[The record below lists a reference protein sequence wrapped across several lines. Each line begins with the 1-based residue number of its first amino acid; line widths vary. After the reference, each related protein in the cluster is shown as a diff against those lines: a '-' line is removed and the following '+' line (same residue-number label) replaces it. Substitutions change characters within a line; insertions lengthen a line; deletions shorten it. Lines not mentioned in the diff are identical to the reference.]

1 MIYWPSK
8 YILKKCF
15 KPTRKITNENKKVF
29 FKKNWQL
36 NRKKETNSDHDMK
49 KANLKMF
56 ENKEKVYIVSSK
68 LKSVKKD
75 KIKFLKWK

>member
-1 MIYWPSK
+1 
-8 YILKKCF
+8 
-15 KPTRKITNENKKVF
+15 
-29 FKKNWQL
+29 
-36 NRKKETNSDHDMK
+36 MK

-75 KIKFLKWK
+75 KIKVLK